1 MYHVF
6 LFNLQQ
12 PLWNHLLNYYK
23 ENKALV
29 EGESCACLVCGFCSK
44 PGSQKR
50 AACCATLLRNEL
62 RAM

>member
-29 EGESCACLVCGFCSK
+29 EGESCACPVCGF
-44 PGSQKR
+44 
-50 AACCATLLRNEL
+50 
-62 RAM
+62 